1 MFPNKDTDQGIWYY
15 IGIRIS
21 GWLNHVNPPLLM
33 LNPRFLNVRGKVLV
47 LSRCCHSA
55 VATAAPSNASNRPAN
70 TQRHHLKPIQ
80 NVCLNICV
88 YIYIHIRLIKRFC
101 TIVIIVNNIVCI
113 LYMYISF
120 YICISWCV
128 YIYIYIY
135 ICAYWYKYNYA
146 YIYTNTYVHVSLYI
160 YIYIYIRINHC
171 KYHLIYTHTQ

>member
-120 YICISWCV
+120 YISISWCV
-128 YIYIYIY
+128 SIYICVHIDINIIMRIYIHKYICTCVIVHIYIY
-135 ICAYWYKYNYA
+135 
-146 YIYTNTYVHVSLYI
+146 T
-160 YIYIYIRINHC
+160 RINHC

>member
-88 YIYIHIRLIKRFC
+88 YIYTHKINKTFLYYCYHC
-101 TIVIIVNNIVCI
+101 EQYSVYIVYVYII
-113 LYMYISF
+113 LYMYIMM
-120 YICISWCV
+120 C
-128 YIYIYIY
+128 IY

-160 YIYIYIRINHC
+160 YIYIYI
-171 KYHLIYTHTQ
+171 YTYKSL